1 MNMQVTSRYQS
12 NNYVDKVKITV
23 VKLIG
28 RKSV

>member
-1 MNMQVTSRYQS
+1 MQVTSRYPS
-12 NNYVDKVKITV
+12 SNYVDKAKIPD